1 MWRSKL
7 GLGVS
12 RGRRAASTPILDPDD
27 HAHGVK
33 RGLQISKSRFVLA
46 LELLDVPIEL
56 PLRSAD
62 LLLKQIGTVLQV
74 ATDVAHLMI
83 PPAFNRTFS
92 NDQTG
97 A

>member
-1 MWRSKL
+1 MTMRT
-7 GLGVS
+7 VS
-12 RGRRAASTPILDPDD
+12 SVDF
-27 HAHGVK
+27 
-33 RGLQISKSRFVLA
+33 QISKSRFVLA

-92 NDQTG
+92 NDQTRG
-97 A
+97 VVPANPSDPSIYEAT